1 MAWTIDHIIFFSFLI
16 LNVILGL
23 KSSKGIT
30 SITQYAI
37 GDRNFSTAVLVS
49 TLVATWIS
57 GSFFANILIETYKT
71 GLYYFIPVLFEVV
84 CFFIVGYFFIPR
96 MSEFLGKLSIAEAMN
111 DIYGQKVRIVTSI
124 SGFIFV
130 SGLIAVQLKIA
141 GSVFEYIL
149 NINSL
154 YGIILSGL
162 IITLYS
168 TLGGIKSVTFTDV
181 IQFFTFAT
189 ILPVIVYYFFFG
201 VDGITIVFSLAKHPN
216 FNFSDIFIFSNDK
229 IWKLISLSIYMVIP
243 AFNPAI
249 FQRIAM
255 SKNLKQAQDSFY
267 ILSFIVFVLI
277 LLVGWL
283 SVLLMFRENFTG
295 SANIIHSLFDITPP
309 IYKGLLLIGI
319 VAMVMSTID
328 SYINS
333 SSVLITHDFINVFT
347 KLKNELLTA
356 RIVSFLLGISGILL
370 SLKDIGIFRLAVL
383 TASFYMCI
391 VTVPFIMAVI
401 GYRTPYEKAVLW
413 GMAGGFLVNSL
424 WMLLDITIIDGVI
437 PAMLVNWLVL
447 VIMHKYY
454 YSKEKIN
461 ITN

>member
-49 TLVATWIS
+49 TLVATWVS

-154 YGIILSGL
+154 YGII
-162 IITLYS
+162 
-168 TLGGIKSVTFTDV
+168 KSVTFTDV

-216 FNFSDIFIFSNDK
+216 FNFSDIFTFSNDK

-277 LLVGWL
+277 LVVGWL

-295 SANIIHSLFDITPP
+295 DTNIIHSLFDITPP

-356 RIVSFLLGISGILL
+356 RVVSFLLGMSGILL

-391 VTVPFIMAVI
+391 VTVPFIMAVL
-401 GYRTPYEKAVLW
+401 GYRTPYEKAVLA

-461 ITN
+461 IVN

>member
-1 MAWTIDHIIFFSFLI
+1 
-16 LNVILGL
+16 
-23 KSSKGIT
+23 
-30 SITQYAI
+30 
-37 GDRNFSTAVLVS
+37 
-49 TLVATWIS
+49 
-57 GSFFANILIETYKT
+57 
-71 GLYYFIPVLFEVV
+71 
-84 CFFIVGYFFIPR
+84 
-96 MSEFLGKLSIAEAMN
+96 
-111 DIYGQKVRIVTSI
+111 
-124 SGFIFV
+124 
-130 SGLIAVQLKIA
+130 
-141 GSVFEYIL
+141 
-149 NINSL
+149 
-154 YGIILSGL
+154 
-162 IITLYS
+162 
-168 TLGGIKSVTFTDV
+168 
-181 IQFFTFAT
+181 
-189 ILPVIVYYFFFG
+189 
-201 VDGITIVFSLAKHPN
+201 
-216 FNFSDIFIFSNDK
+216 
-229 IWKLISLSIYMVIP
+229 
-243 AFNPAI
+243 
-249 FQRIAM
+249 
-255 SKNLKQAQDSFY
+255 
-267 ILSFIVFVLI
+267 
-277 LLVGWL
+277 L

-295 SANIIHSLFDITPP
+295 DTNIIHSLFDIIPP

-401 GYRTPYEKAVLW
+401 GYRTPYEKAVLA

-461 ITN
+461 IVN